1 MCSTRTDSSIRG
13 MQIMVGVAAVLV
25 LQLLLASQTAL
36 AEDLSAHQISVLES
50 AAVPLYPGSIYLTG
64 DDSAATV
71 MWFSS
76 DDSPDKIMDWYKDK
90 LSGWSEMESNG
101 SRVIYKGPPGIE
113 SKDVSSRPY
122 VWARTTEESGVSLD
136 SEITIRI
143 PH

>member
-1 MCSTRTDSSIRG
+1 MQRSTLAPLALSL
-13 MQIMVGVAAVLV
+13 VLV
-25 LQLLLASQTAL
+25 LFTSQAAV
-36 AEDLSAHQISVLES
+36 AEELSAAQLGALES

-64 DDSAATV
+64 DDSVATV

-90 LSGWSEMESNG
+90 LSDWSEMESNG

-122 VWARTTEESGVSLD
+122 VWARTTDESGVSTD